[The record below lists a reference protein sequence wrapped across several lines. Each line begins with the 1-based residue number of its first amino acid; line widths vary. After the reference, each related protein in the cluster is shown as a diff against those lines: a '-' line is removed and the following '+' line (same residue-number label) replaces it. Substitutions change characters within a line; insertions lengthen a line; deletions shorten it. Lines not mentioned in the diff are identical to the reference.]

1 LGGDKLKNRILIIAA
16 HPDDEILGCGGT
28 VSRLVKEGSEI
39 SVIILGQGMP
49 SRAQVKEGEEENGY
63 PALLKEQSRQANRII
78 GVKDLYFYDLP
89 DNQFDTVPL
98 LVIVKIIEDLKKK
111 LQPDIIFTHFSGDLN
126 VDHRITYQAV
136 LTAARPVPNE
146 SVKEIYSFEIISSTE
161 WNFPTSFQ
169 PDLFFDIEDT
179 IGLKLEALKKYN
191 EELNRFPHPRSLEG
205 VELNARSW
213 GMKTGIKYAEAFK
226 VVRILRRLSSL

>member
-1 LGGDKLKNRILIIAA
+1 MKNRILIIAA